1 MTTVIGDATAMAFD
15 DDSFDS
21 AGCFTML
28 HHVKSTAAQNQRLA
42 EVLRVLRPGG
52 VLIGYDS
59 LPSDACHQF
68 HEADTYNPVEPGT
81 LIVRLQTIGFD
92 RITVSVGGR
101 LKFIAHK
108 PTNDPAPKVDQQRP
122 AQMVVEMVDHVLGLV
137 ETWPLWDELP
147 IEVPVE
153 GEGSPRVY
161 TPHKAIRR
169 VADHLIDHLAEIEAR
184 VEWAAYRAGQMA
196 RGNDHHAFGPC
207 KVHC

>member
-1 MTTVIGDATAMAFD
+1 
-15 DDSFDS
+15 
-21 AGCFTML
+21 
-28 HHVKSTAAQNQRLA
+28 
-42 EVLRVLRPGG
+42 
-52 VLIGYDS
+52 
-59 LPSDACHQF
+59 
-68 HEADTYNPVEPGT
+68 
-81 LIVRLQTIGFD
+81 
-92 RITVSVGGR
+92 
-101 LKFIAHK
+101 
-108 PTNDPAPKVDQQRP
+108 
-122 AQMVVEMVDHVLGLV
+122 MVVEMVDHVLGLV

-196 RGNDHHAFGPC
+196 RVNDHHAFGPC